1 MALVARR
8 IAAADCQPCSNR
20 SIYANPLQWRAEAGL
35 DRRTDRQIDGRMLQQ
50 LQRPSSIYYAGS
62 AKKIMATNNYQLTNQ
77 KVAVSIVKCPKIS
90 QFVYNH
96 LVQYKYAL
104 NVLKHVTD
112 QISWVKITHF

>member
-1 MALVARR
+1 
-8 IAAADCQPCSNR
+8 
-20 SIYANPLQWRAEAGL
+20 
-35 DRRTDRQIDGRMLQQ
+35 
-50 LQRPSSIYYAGS
+50 
-62 AKKIMATNNYQLTNQ
+62 MATNNYQLTNQ
-77 KVAVSIVKCPKIS
+77 KVAISIVKCPKIS